1 MIADEL
7 FARDTGRSYE
17 NFWKA
22 MPQERKHN
30 AIVYAIETATR
41 GAITLHDRYLSVTLS
56 FFQSLD

>member
-1 MIADEL
+1 MIAENL

-22 MPQERKHN
+22 LPQKRKEN

-41 GAITLHDRYLSVTLS
+41 GVITLHDRYL
-56 FFQSLD
+56 